1 MGVAERERVGHSPR
15 TRRALG
21 VTLERVR
28 LPGHEACMIMTRDSN
43 KTNMVCDSLR
53 VLPCVILLMCLW
65 MLANLREYIR
75 TYKSA

>member
-1 MGVAERERVGHSPR
+1 MGVAERERVGHSAR

-28 LPGHEACMIMTRDSN
+28 LPGNEACMIMTRGCN
-43 KTNMVCDSLR
+43 KTNMVCGSLR
-53 VLPCVILLMCLW
+53 ALLCAIIFVCFS

-75 TYKSA
+75 T